1 MIGRGGMGVVLKAFD
16 RSLHRIVA
24 IKVLAPPVAA
34 GGTARQRFIREAR
47 AAAAVSHDHV
57 VAIYAVDEAAL
68 PYLVMPCI
76 DGISLEEKI
85 RRDGPLG
92 LKEILRIGMQAA
104 EGLAAAHKHGLVHRD
119 VKPANIL
126 LENGV
131 ERVKLT
137 DFGLARAVDDASL
150 TQSGVVGRHA
160 AVHGAGAG
168 PRRAGG
174 PPRRPVQPGQRAVR
188 DVYRQAAVPGRQH
201 AGRAPPRLRGYA
213 AADPRAQPRNPRVAA
228 ADHRPAARQGAGRP
242 LPKRGGACRRA
253 GPPPGQPATAAARA
267 CAGPTQTLQRS
278 RPQQPGRSML
288 LFAGALVCLCL
299 GLAAAL
305 AIVVW
310 WQRPGDGADRGERL
324 LAGQGTEQVGRHSP
338 LDRLT
343 QRDIPPAL
351 FGLAGNGDPTAVPA
365 ELVAVLGE
373 ARFRHAGQ
381 LLGVSYSPD
390 GKRLATCAGT
400 PAPGLLSFVNCQV
413 AIWDIPEGRL
423 IQTLEGHAN
432 VVFSVAFSD
441 DGKRLATASRD
452 KTAKVWDVQTGKELF
467 TLKGHD
473 QQVRSV
479 AWSPDGKLIATAGDD
494 RQVIVWAAADGSKK
508 LTYKCHIGI
517 AIHVTFSSDST
528 RVASSETFGDGS
540 VYVWEAATGRDI
552 AGLPCNSFL
561 VRGTAFSPDGQR
573 TVTVTDNPVCQVWD
587 VATAKELFTLQ
598 GHASHV
604 LAVAWTP
611 DGKHIVTSSLDGTLK
626 VWNADAGG
634 ELRSST
640 RQDMTPC
647 ALAVSPDG
655 QRAAAGFGGTAG
667 GSVRFFDVASAEER
681 PAPDTHRG
689 PVRGVAFSPDGR
701 TLASAGQDR
710 TVKLW
715 DLAGWKAGET
725 LPPVR
730 TLCRHEDAALSLAF
744 SPSGKWLASAG
755 ADKTI
760 ILWDVETG
768 RPVHTLTGPS
778 PPSTVPAFSPD
789 NRTLA
794 AGGEDGKIQ
803 LWDLAT
809 GKPKEPLHRHA
820 TRVQAIAFSPD
831 GLLLAS
837 AEAGSVQVHE
847 TAGGRLRHTYKP
859 VSVPL
864 GLAFS
869 ADGRTLAAVT
879 ALPEAALYLW
889 DLGDN
894 RQSIHRGH
902 IDDVGALAFHPGEQ
916 RLATGGRDG
925 TLRLWTIGP
934 EGTRMRV
941 IGPGPFGKQLFQVA
955 FAPGGR
961 FLATANENG
970 TVAIFRMPPS

>member
-1 MIGRGGMGVVLKAFD
+1 M
-16 RSLHRIVA
+16 
-24 IKVLAPPVAA
+24 
-34 GGTARQRFIREAR
+34 
-47 AAAAVSHDHV
+47 
-57 VAIYAVDEAAL
+57 
-68 PYLVMPCI
+68 
-76 DGISLEEKI
+76 
-85 RRDGPLG
+85 
-92 LKEILRIGMQAA
+92 
-104 EGLAAAHKHGLVHRD
+104 
-119 VKPANIL
+119 
-126 LENGV
+126 
-131 ERVKLT
+131 
-137 DFGLARAVDDASL
+137 
-150 TQSGVVGRHA
+150 
-160 AVHGAGAG
+160 
-168 PRRAGG
+168 
-174 PPRRPVQPGQRAVR
+174 
-188 DVYRQAAVPGRQH
+188 
-201 AGRAPPRLRGYA
+201 
-213 AADPRAQPRNPRVAA
+213 
-228 ADHRPAARQGAGRP
+228 
-242 LPKRGGACRRA
+242 
-253 GPPPGQPATAAARA
+253 
-267 CAGPTQTLQRS
+267 
-278 RPQQPGRSML
+278 
-288 LFAGALVCLCL
+288 
-299 GLAAAL
+299 
-305 AIVVW
+305 
-310 WQRPGDGADRGERL
+310 
-324 LAGQGTEQVGRHSP
+324 
-338 LDRLT
+338 
-343 QRDIPPAL
+343 
-351 FGLAGNGDPTAVPA
+351 
-365 ELVAVLGE
+365 
-373 ARFRHAGQ
+373 
-381 LLGVSYSPD
+381 
-390 GKRLATCAGT
+390 
-400 PAPGLLSFVNCQV
+400 
-413 AIWDIPEGRL
+413 
-423 IQTLEGHAN
+423 
-432 VVFSVAFSD
+432 
-441 DGKRLATASRD
+441 
-452 KTAKVWDVQTGKELF
+452 
-467 TLKGHD
+467 
-473 QQVRSV
+473 
-479 AWSPDGKLIATAGDD
+479 
-494 RQVIVWAAADGSKK
+494 
-508 LTYKCHIGI
+508 
-517 AIHVTFSSDST
+517 
-528 RVASSETFGDGS
+528 
-540 VYVWEAATGRDI
+540 
-552 AGLPCNSFL
+552 
-561 VRGTAFSPDGQR
+561 
-573 TVTVTDNPVCQVWD
+573 
-587 VATAKELFTLQ
+587 
-598 GHASHV
+598 
-604 LAVAWTP
+604 
-611 DGKHIVTSSLDGTLK
+611 
-626 VWNADAGG
+626 
-634 ELRSST
+634 
-640 RQDMTPC
+640 
-647 ALAVSPDG
+647 
-655 QRAAAGFGGTAG
+655 
-667 GSVRFFDVASAEER
+667 ASAEER

-902 IDDVGALAFHPGEQ
+902 IDDVGARPFIPANNAWRPAAETA
-916 RLATGGRDG
+916 RCAC
-925 TLRLWTIGP
+925 GP
-934 EGTRMRV
+934 SARRTRMRV